1 MSRLAISIFSRLA
14 AATVGIVNPEL
25 MATVLTPAIERQA
38 KAIPQMLVNFLIF
51 FSPIKHVYKEHLD
64 NLNGGMIAII
74 LTVMVLEVPL
84 PSQAGVSYRNFMGSI
99 FIFLVSFFVVAN
111 FWYDLNRLLLV
122 LNRVTKKMIINDFIF
137 LAALSVIPMLTKWMM
152 IRPSSLAVFDYG
164 IAYFIANLMKMI
176 ISANAWEEF
185 FNEVDGSPKMYSLR
199 WGRRLVIV
207 LALNLLLIFLAYV
220 TPRWVLLAYLLLTI
234 YNFFYPEKTIVDQK
248 IS

>member
-1 MSRLAISIFSRLA
+1 
-14 AATVGIVNPEL
+14 
-25 MATVLTPAIERQA
+25 
-38 KAIPQMLVNFLIF
+38 
-51 FSPIKHVYKEHLD
+51 
-64 NLNGGMIAII
+64 
-74 LTVMVLEVPL
+74 
-84 PSQAGVSYRNFMGSI
+84 
-99 FIFLVSFFVVAN
+99 
-111 FWYDLNRLLLV
+111 
-122 LNRVTKKMIINDFIF
+122 MIINDFIF

-234 YNFFYPEKTIVDQK
+234 YNFFYPEKRLLTKRSVSRRGSGHSRLRLCLADTW
-248 IS
+248 

>member
-99 FIFLVSFFVVAN
+99 FILLVSFFVVAN
-111 FWYDLNRLLLV
+111 FLY
-122 LNRVTKKMIINDFIF
+122 
-137 LAALSVIPMLTKWMM
+137 
-152 IRPSSLAVFDYG
+152 
-164 IAYFIANLMKMI
+164 
-176 ISANAWEEF
+176 
-185 FNEVDGSPKMYSLR
+185 
-199 WGRRLVIV
+199 
-207 LALNLLLIFLAYV
+207 
-220 TPRWVLLAYLLLTI
+220 YL
-234 YNFFYPEKTIVDQK
+234 
-248 IS
+248 

>member
-1 MSRLAISIFSRLA
+1 MQKLQEKEANEF
-14 AATVGIVNPEL
+14 
-25 MATVLTPAIERQA
+25 
-38 KAIPQMLVNFLIF
+38 
-51 FSPIKHVYKEHLD
+51 KEHLD
-64 NLNGGMIAII
+64 NLNDGVIAII

-152 IRPSSLAVFDYG
+152 LRPSSLAVFDYG
-164 IAYFIANLMKMI
+164 IAYLIANLMKMI

-220 TPRWVLLAYLLLTI
+220 MPRWVLLAYLLLTI

>member
-1 MSRLAISIFSRLA
+1 MIKVTKNEQKRKLVRQRLLKLQEKEANEF
-14 AATVGIVNPEL
+14 
-25 MATVLTPAIERQA
+25 
-38 KAIPQMLVNFLIF
+38 
-51 FSPIKHVYKEHLD
+51 KEHLD
-64 NLNGGMIAII
+64 NLNDGVIAII

-84 PSQAGVSYRNFMGSI
+84 PSQSGISYRNFMGSI

-122 LNRVTKKMIINDFIF
+122 LNHVTKKMIINDFIF

-152 IRPSSLAVFDYG
+152 LQPSSLAVFDYG

-185 FNEVDGSPKMYSLR
+185 FTEVEGSPKMYSLR

-207 LALNLLLIFLAYV
+207 LVINLILIFLAYV
-220 TPRWVLLAYLLLTI
+220 MPRWVLLAYLLLTV
-234 YNFFYPEKTIVDQK
+234 YNFFYPEKTAIDQK
-248 IS
+248 VL